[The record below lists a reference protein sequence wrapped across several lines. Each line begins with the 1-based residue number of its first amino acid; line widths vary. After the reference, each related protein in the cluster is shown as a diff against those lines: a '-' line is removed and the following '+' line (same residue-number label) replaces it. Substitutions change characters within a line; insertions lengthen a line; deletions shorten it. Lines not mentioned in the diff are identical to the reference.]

1 VKYREKDVC
10 EMYAS
15 EMILKEIVDVK
26 GKVLEFFE
34 NMYNQ
39 EELTRVCKKLK
50 FFSIDKEIEYKDLIV
65 IINEA
70 NKLNK
75 CLYTKKTW
83 RFLEN
88 DIEITSS
95 IEDIKNITKSQAL
108 ELKEKLRNS
117 IESLVEI
124 KGKANLEELIRKAE
138 KLSNRANL
146 TEFDYIDAKW
156 ENFICAKEYAK
167 VIFSDMD
174 ITAHFVEVA
183 YSLLENSINGL
194 FIKKPK

>member
-1 VKYREKDVC
+1 
-10 EMYAS
+10 MYAS

-39 EELTRVCKKLK
+39 EELTRVCKKLN
-50 FFSIDKEIEYKDLIV
+50 FFSIDKIEYKDLIV
-65 IINEA
+65 IISEA

-83 RFLEN
+83 KLLEN
-88 DIEITSS
+88 YIEITSS
-95 IEDIKNITKSQAL
+95 IEDIKNLTKSQAL
-108 ELKEKLRNS
+108 ELKEKLHNS

>member
-1 VKYREKDVC
+1 MKYREKDVC